1 MTALSYRSKK
11 ILLIN
16 HENRTV
22 EKASLQFYESLFTW
36 MQKPGLPYWP
46 FILGNFHG
54 RDRAQDSSVK
64 SEKQNADEARGM
76 APCFIGKKTT
86 NT

>member
-1 MTALSYRSKK
+1 
-11 ILLIN
+11 
-16 HENRTV
+16 
-22 EKASLQFYESLFTW
+22 